1 MSKADVERAISK
13 INGAKALGDREAM
26 EAVRDVLS
34 QFFFA
39 PLREA
44 PFSLKL
50 SGPLKPNYIG
60 EVHHEPST
68 SAELLKRVAN
78 DPERLRTISN
88 VLKES
93 APWFTAPLYIGM
105 ADDLGERLAR
115 HKALITRFR
124 ENASSISGGAEG
136 ASFAKQVVE
145 RGIEPEKLFVQVLE
159 VSTATRENSDI
170 ENLLNRINFPILG
183 RN

>member
-1 MSKADVERAISK
+1 MSKADVERAIFR
-13 INGAKALGDREAM
+13 INEAKALGDREAM
-26 EAVRDVLS
+26 EAVGAILS
-34 QFFFA
+34 QFFFV

-50 SGPLKPNYIG
+50 SGPLKPNYMG
-60 EVHHEPST
+60 EVSHEPSM
-68 SAELLKRVAN
+68 SADLLNRIAR

-105 ADDLGERLAR
+105 ADDLFERLSR

-124 ENASSISGGAEG
+124 ENVSSSSVGAEG
-136 ASFAKQVVE
+136 ASFAKQIVE
-145 RGIEPEKLFVQVLE
+145 RGIEPETLFVQVLE